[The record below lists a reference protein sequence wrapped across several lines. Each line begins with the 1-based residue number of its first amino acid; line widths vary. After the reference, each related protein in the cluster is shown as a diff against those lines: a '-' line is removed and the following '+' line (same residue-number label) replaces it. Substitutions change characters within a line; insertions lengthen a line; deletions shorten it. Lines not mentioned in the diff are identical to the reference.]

1 MEDFAN
7 NIDDYEL
14 KAVEHIESKDK
25 KHLETN
31 IVVGNKNNEIIEAE
45 VEPQA
50 EKQPKLEIADNSKL
64 GFLET
69 NPGVEKL
76 KAMMLQIEL
85 IKEQN
90 RQIELRI
97 KEKEEDIRQRELEL
111 KEKELKDRENSLF

>member
-1 MEDFAN
+1 M
-7 NIDDYEL
+7 
-14 KAVEHIESKDK
+14 
-25 KHLETN
+25 ETN

-45 VEPQA
+45 PQA
-50 EKQPKLEIADNSKL
+50 EKQPKLERADNSKL

-69 NPGVEKL
+69 NPEVGKL

-97 KEKEEDIRQRELEL
+97 KEKKKTLYRG
-111 KEKELKDRENSLF
+111 S